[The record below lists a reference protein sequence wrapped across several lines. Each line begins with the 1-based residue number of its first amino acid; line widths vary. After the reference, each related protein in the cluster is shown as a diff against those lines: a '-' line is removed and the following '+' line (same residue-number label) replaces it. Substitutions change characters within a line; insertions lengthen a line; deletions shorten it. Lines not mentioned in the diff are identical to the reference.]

1 MRLKVAEHTSVH
13 LAEGRVVLDDYLRH
27 RQFELTAPLA
37 RLCWEFRSFAETD
50 EVLAELDVEEREV
63 VWPVLRRLLDAGVL
77 VAEGTPE
84 HRAEQRLLAAWRNG
98 GPAARHYHYATRT
111 FRDTPYAD
119 ADDQD
124 RALAATAAADP
135 PPPPLTRRR
144 EEGTAGVPLPPVSDQ
159 WADGPD
165 APDAHGLPAAP
176 GVAGGGARWGERSLR
191 DVLLAR
197 RTTRRFHSRPVE
209 AARLGDL
216 LAVLAGPVPG
226 RPGPDQDGNLFKASP
241 SAGARHPIEV
251 YLHVVSVVGLEPGWY
266 HYDAA
271 DHVLEPLGPPW
282 SAGEVVEASGGQEW
296 VGEAAVQLCHVATL
310 ERIWWKYDTARAYRM
325 VQVDMGHLS
334 QTAYLVATAMELGVA
349 FTAALRDESLESVL
363 GLDRDREIVLGLTA
377 LGWPADGGTGGL
389 RS

>member
-1 MRLKVAEHTSVH
+1 MRLKVAEHTSAH

-37 RLCWEFRSFAETD
+37 RLCWEFRSFADTD
-50 EVLAELDVEEREV
+50 EVLAELDTEERAA
-63 VWPVLRRLLDAGVL
+63 VWPVLTALLDAGLL

-84 HRAEQRLLAAWRNG
+84 HRAEQRLLAAWRDG
-98 GPAARHYHYATRT
+98 GPSARQFHYATRT
-111 FRDTPYAD
+111 LRDTPYAD
-119 ADDQD
+119 ADEQD
-124 RALAATAAADP
+124 RALAERAVTDP
-135 PPPPLTRRR
+135 PPSPLLRRR
-144 EEGTAGVPLPPVSDQ
+144 DGRAAGVPLPPISAQ
-159 WADGPD
+159 WTGDR
-165 APDAHGLPAAP
+165 PAATL
-176 GVAGGGARWGERSLR
+176 ADASGARWGERPLR

-197 RTTRRFHSRPVE
+197 RTTRRFRPRPVD

-216 LAVLAGPVPG
+216 LAVLAGPAPG
-226 RPGPDQDGNLFKASP
+226 RPGPDQDGNLFKSSP

-251 YLHVVSVVGLEPGWY
+251 YPHVRSVAGLEPGWY

-282 SAGEVVEASGGQEW
+282 SAGEVAEASGGQEW

-310 ERIWWKYDTARAYRM
+310 ERTWWKYDTARAYRM
-325 VQVDMGHLS
+325 VQMDMGHLS
-334 QTAYLVATAMELGVA
+334 QTAYLVATAMSLGVA
-349 FTAALRDESLESVL
+349 FTAALRDESFESVL

-377 LGWPADGGTGGL
+377 LGWPGDDAAADL